1 MSMMS
6 IKLEIEGFQ
15 DRKKNEWERTE
26 YQSWLT
32 GYYTLRG
39 TAMLFSKKN
48 KYPDNPLEKD
58 EVEIDVEGLSD
69 YELAE
74 LQEKELEKLDLMAR
88 LAFGIDKDKKNG
100 D

>member
-1 MSMMS
+1 MSMRS

-39 TAMLFSKKN
+39 TSMLFSKKN
-48 KYPDNPLEKD
+48 KYPENPLSVKEVVVEDMELTDEEKD
-58 EVEIDVEGLSD
+58 EWAMKWLDRLERMSKPAKKID
-69 YELAE
+69 
-74 LQEKELEKLDLMAR
+74 
-88 LAFGIDKDKKNG
+88 
-100 D
+100 

>member
-48 KYPDNPLEKD
+48 KYPDNPLKQD
-58 EVEIDVEGLSD
+58 EVEIDVEGLSEYD
-69 YELAE
+69 LAE
-74 LQEKELEKLDLMAR
+74 LQEKELEKLDMMAR
-88 LAFGIDKDKKNG
+88 LAFGINKDTERG

>member
-1 MSMMS
+1 MSVRS
-6 IKLEIEGFQ
+6 IRIEIEGFQ

-48 KYPDNPLEKD
+48 KYPDNPLKQD

-88 LAFGIDKDKKNG
+88 LAFGIDKDKKSG

>member
-1 MSMMS
+1 MSMRS
-6 IKLEIEGFQ
+6 LKLEIDGFQ

-48 KYPDNPLEKD
+48 KYPDNPLEHD
-58 EVEIDVEGLSD
+58 EVEIDVDSLSD

-74 LQEKELEKLDLMAR
+74 LQQKELEKLDMMAR
-88 LAFGIDKDKKNG
+88 LAFGIDKGEKDG
-100 D
+100 E